1 MIPLPCY
8 QFIEKMTTL
17 APICGIL
24 GLLAYFFYYI
34 IGRSE
39 NGNDG
44 QGVNLD
50 SINVDSIEG
59 SCAQDQK
66 GRWD

>member
-1 MIPLPCY
+1 
-8 QFIEKMTTL
+8 MTTF
-17 APICGIL
+17 AAICGVL
-24 GLLAYFFYYI
+24 GLLSYFFYYI

-50 SINVDSIEG
+50 PIVHDASENV
-59 SCAQDQK
+59 CAQNQK

>member
-1 MIPLPCY
+1 
-8 QFIEKMTTL
+8 MTTL

-24 GLLAYFFYYI
+24 GLVAYFFFYTI
-34 IGRSE
+34 ARSE

-50 SINVDSIEG
+50 SISVDSKEG
-59 SCAQDQK
+59 TCAQAQK